1 MAELRARMPVVLNE
15 ADWAK
20 WLGEKPATEDEL
32 YALLRPC
39 PDETLKIWP
48 VDNKVGNV
56 RSTGPQLLRPIESEP
71 MRLI

>member
-1 MAELRARMPVVLNE
+1 MCGRVRLSSDFSEMKIKL
-15 ADWAK
+15 K
-20 WLGEKPATEDEL
+20 FDEL
-32 YALLRPC
+32 YALLTPS

-56 RSTGPQLLRPIESEP
+56 RNTGPQLLRPIESEP